1 MITMKDYKKIKK
13 FNQAKKSKREIS
25 RQTKL
30 DLNTVI
36 KYCSMT
42 DSEFEAYRKTPL
54 TRENSYE
61 TYKDEI
67 L

>member
-30 DLNTVI
+30 DLKTVR

-42 DSEFEAYRKTPL
+42 DSEFEAYRKTLL
-54 TRENSYE
+54 TR
-61 TYKDEI
+61 
-67 L
+67 